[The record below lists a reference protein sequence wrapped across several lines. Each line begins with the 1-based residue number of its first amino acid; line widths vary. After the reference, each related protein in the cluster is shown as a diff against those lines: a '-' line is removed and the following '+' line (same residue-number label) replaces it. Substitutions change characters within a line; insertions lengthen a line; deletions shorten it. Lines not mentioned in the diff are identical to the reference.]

1 MAIGHFIRF
10 GDKTTCGGS
19 VLEADT
25 RVMMFGIAH
34 AREGDRV
41 SCGKDGK
48 TYRIL
53 GGIPFINSHG
63 RLVAGSLH
71 SISSCPC
78 RAKLQPSFF
87 SATYESGRG
96 GTRSAKGPA
105 SPTFQD
111 SIRFAKSFAI
121 TDSDTGQPLANRA
134 YIALVDGYRKVGRTD
149 ASGIAIVEAPRADS
163 MIELHVVFQ
172 APARDLSEFSEGT
185 L

>member
-1 MAIGHFIRF
+1 MAVGHYIRR
-10 GDKTTCGGS
+10 GDKTTCGGA
-19 VLEADT
+19 VLGGHPT
-25 RVMMFGIAH
+25 FSMHGIPV
-34 AREGDRV
+34 AREGDAV
-41 SCGKDGK
+41 TCGKDGK
-48 TYRIL
+48 TYVIC
-53 GGIPFINSHG
+53 GGIYYFAASG
-63 RLVAGSLH
+63 RVAGTLDSY
-71 SISSCPC
+71 SSCPC
-78 RAKLQPSFF
+78 QARFLHTLP
-87 SATYESGRG
+87 SATYQSGRG
-96 GTRSAKGPA
+96 GARSAKGPA
-105 SPTFQD
+105 SSTFQD